1 MKVAEFSPHETKP
14 MSSNLIKLKVE
25 INKLNTC
32 VSNRKLVKPYIHRLR
47 PNFEIGSLVGRNSI

>member
-32 VSNRKLVKPYIHRLR
+32 VSNRKLVKPYIPRLH
-47 PNFEIGSLVGRNSI
+47 SNSKICSKRGETQ